1 MSYRYVKISPSQA
14 EQYLDIVTKNRTIR
28 KDHVIHLTKTMLNG
42 EWRLTGEPIRFY
54 GKLNNNNMPTKGAIL
69 LDGQHRLKA
78 FIASEKKSLPFE
90 IIDELPADSFE
101 YMDQGRP
108 RSAGDVLK
116 IAGYKNT
123 NVLSG
128 VARSLYLFD
137 KGGRDGIK
145 FYFINSRGGLR
156 RVTNHDILDYVK
168 NNEKPLHLAIKEA
181 TKHMAKISMSL
192 STHGAAYHLFKKR
205 SLNDCEKFF
214 YLLGTGEKL
223 TKTNPIYSL
232 RSILIDHRV
241 SRKNAKRMN
250 IHKRDLMIIMI
261 LTWNAFRDK
270 KKIADRSELLK
281 FDTDNLPKTIK

>member
-1 MSYRYVKISPSQA
+1 MSYRYVKINQA
-14 EQYLDIVTKNRTIR
+14 LAQQYLDILTKNRTVR
-28 KDHVIHLTKTMLNG
+28 KDHIIHLTKTILSG
-42 EWRLTGEPIRFY
+42 EWRRTGEAIRVH
-54 GKLNNNNMPTKGAIL
+54 GKLNKNNVPANGAIL

-78 FIASEKKSLPFE
+78 FIASEKKLLSSE
-90 IIDELPADSFE
+90 IIDDLPADSFE

-108 RSAGDVLK
+108 RSAGDVLV

-128 VARSLYLFD
+128 VARSLYLFE
-137 KGGRDGIK
+137 KGGIK
-145 FYFINSRGGLR
+145 SYFINSRGGLR
-156 RVTNHDILDYVK
+156 RVTNHDILDYVTK
-168 NNEKPLHLAIKEA
+168 NEKALHLAIKES
-181 TKHMAKISMSL
+181 TRHMSKISMSL

-223 TKTNPIYSL
+223 TKTNPIHLL

-250 IHKRDLMIIMI
+250 IHKRDLMMIMI

-270 KKIADRSELLK
+270 RRLADRSELLD
-281 FDTDNLPKTIK
+281 FDTDNLPKSIK

>member
-1 MSYRYVKISPSQA
+1 MSYRHVKISPSLA
-14 EQYLDIVTKNRTIR
+14 EQYLDIITKNRTIR
-28 KDHVIHLTKTMLNG
+28 KDHVIHLTETILNG
-42 EWRLTGEPIRFY
+42 EWRLTGEAIRFS
-54 GKLNNNNMPTKGAIL
+54 GKLNNNNVPIKGAVL
-69 LDGQHRLKA
+69 LDGQHRLNA
-78 FIASEKKSLPFE
+78 FIASGKKSLPFE
-90 IIDELPADSFE
+90 IIDGLPADSFE

-108 RSAGDVLK
+108 RSAGDVLT

-128 VARSLYLFD
+128 VARTLYLFD
-137 KGGRDGIK
+137 KGGIK
-145 FYFINSRGGLR
+145 TYFINSRGGLR
-156 RVTNHDILDYVK
+156 RVTNHDILEYVK
-168 NNEKPLHLAIKEA
+168 NNEKPLHLAIREA

-250 IHKRDLMIIMI
+250 IHKRDLMMIMI
-261 LTWNAFRDK
+261 LTWNAFRNK
-270 KKIADRSELLK
+270 KKIVDRNDLLK
-281 FDTDNLPKTIK
+281 FDTDDLPKAIN